1 MAEGSALAASDP
13 SGLGALSLKSELG
26 EGSALADSVG
36 EADTDPDSAGMLID
50 SEAEPVGSL
59 FQLSPP
65 EAEADGSVHSPPPD
79 EGATA
84 LADAEGPLS
93 DQDSV
98 AEASADQLA
107 DGCSPP
113 SETEAEAEAD
123 GAGISAGTVTGP
135 EYPGEDP
142 S

>member
-1 MAEGSALAASDP
+1 MAEDSALAASDP

-26 EGSALADSVG
+26 EGSALADAVG
-36 EADTDPDSAGMLID
+36 VADPDSAGMLFD

-59 FQLSPP
+59 FQLSPS
-65 EAEADGSVHSPPPD
+65 EAEADASVHSPPSD
-79 EGATA
+79 EGDPA

-98 AEASADQLA
+98 AEGSADQLA

>member
-1 MAEGSALAASDP
+1 MAEGSGLAASDP
-13 SGLGALSLKSELG
+13 SGLGALLLKSVLG
-26 EGSALADSVG
+26 EGSALADAVG
-36 EADTDPDSAGMLID
+36 EAEPDSAGMLVD
-50 SEAEPVGSL
+50 SEAETVGSL
-59 FQLSPP
+59 SQLSPP

>member
-1 MAEGSALAASDP
+1 VAEGSGLAASDP
-13 SGLGALSLKSELG
+13 SGLGALLLKSVLG
-26 EGSALADSVG
+26 EGSALADAVG
-36 EADTDPDSAGMLID
+36 EAEPDSAGMLVD
-50 SEAEPVGSL
+50 SEAETVGSL
-59 FQLSPP
+59 SQLSPP

>member
-1 MAEGSALAASDP
+1 MAEGSGLAASDP
-13 SGLGALSLKSELG
+13 SGLGALLLKSVLG
-26 EGSALADSVG
+26 EGSALADAVG
-36 EADTDPDSAGMLID
+36 EAEPDSAGMLVD
-50 SEAEPVGSL
+50 SEAETVGSL
-59 FQLSPP
+59 SQLSPP

-135 EYPGEDP
+135 E
-142 S
+142 

>member
-1 MAEGSALAASDP
+1 MAEGSGLAASDP
-13 SGLGALSLKSELG
+13 SGLGALLLKSVLG
-26 EGSALADSVG
+26 EGSALADAVG
-36 EADTDPDSAGMLID
+36 EAEPDSAGMLVD
-50 SEAEPVGSL
+50 SEAETVGSL
-59 FQLSPP
+59 SQLSPP
-65 EAEADGSVHSPPPD
+65 EAEADGSVHSPPSD
-79 EGATA
+79 EGDTA